1 MSLESNIMEQL
12 KQAMRDKNEVALRTL
27 RAIKAAILV
36 EKTATGAKE
45 ELTEADELKMLQK
58 LVKQR
63 KDSFQIYTEQNRA
76 DLAQVEAD
84 EIGVI
89 EQFLPVPLSQE
100 VLEAKVKEIIA
111 QVGATSAADLGK
123 VMGVANKALAGQ
135 VEGKVLADTIKSL
148 LA

>member
-1 MSLESNIMEQL
+1 
-12 KQAMRDKNEVALRTL
+12 
-27 RAIKAAILV
+27 
-36 EKTATGAKE
+36 
-45 ELTEADELKMLQK
+45 
-58 LVKQR
+58 
-63 KDSFQIYTEQNRA
+63 
-76 DLAQVEAD
+76 VEAD

-89 EQFLPVPLSQE
+89 EEFLPVPLSQE

>member
-1 MSLESNIMEQL
+1 MTLENKIMDQL

-36 EKTATGAKE
+36 EKTAAGAKE

-63 KDSFQIYTEQNRA
+63 KDSFQIFTEQNRT
-76 DLAQVEAD
+76 DLAQIEAD
-84 EIGVI
+84 EIAVI
-89 EQFLPVPLSQE
+89 EHFLPAPLSQE

-111 QVGATSAADLGK
+111 QVDATSAADLGK
-123 VMGVANKALAGQ
+123 VMGMANKALAGQ
-135 VEGKVLADTIKSL
+135 VEGKVLADMIKSL